1 MPLQRAALRDRRR
14 DFGRSM
20 RGFVRVGLLLGVFAA
35 APAYAAD
42 GSVIVIPGKA
52 GVPVIINGYDASYAV
67 VEGEFGL
74 DRPGHMP
81 ATIVSGPLII
91 PRERYYR
98 SYFPA
103 FGRRPGYGRRE
114 IEPPP
119 NRRLPP
125 PAPSYRRSWGA
136 ESMALPAATEPFEQP
151 QINVDAMVGQD
162 RGQGDRRMRRPDR
175 AHRDHRDPRVYRR

>member
-1 MPLQRAALRDRRR
+1 
-14 DFGRSM
+14 M
-20 RGFVRVGLLLGVFAA
+20 RGYGFAIA
-35 APAYAAD
+35 VTACLTALPARAAD
-42 GSVIVIPGKA
+42 GTVIVIPGKA

-125 PAPSYRRSWGA
+125 PAPSYRRFWGV
-136 ESMALPAATEPFEQP
+136 ESMPLAATTEPSEQP
-151 QINVDAMVGQD
+151 QINVDAMIGNDPDQRV
-162 RGQGDRRMRRPDR
+162 RRKRRPR
-175 AHRDHRDPRVYRR
+175 RGYRDPHDHRVYRR